1 MGYLGSLSTLATI
14 YVLYILAKLSER
26 LGSVEK
32 MRPLYRYYYWAMG
45 LVFVSFLAQLL
56 AVYINTLAN
65 STLQWLASPWFTLV
79 GHYLPLA
86 GGVTLGI
93 YVTWQYWSWLITE
106 SQK

>member
-1 MGYLGSLSTLATI
+1 MIYLGSLGTLAVV
-14 YVLYILAKLSER
+14 YVLYILARLSER

-32 MRPLYRYYYWAMG
+32 MRPLYRYFYWAMS
-45 LVFVSFLAQLL
+45 LVLISFLAQLL
-56 AVYINTLAN
+56 VIYAGIPEN
-65 STLQWLASPWFTLV
+65 SVPQWLTSPWFTLV

-86 GGVTLGI
+86 AGVTIGI